1 VSEPVRMPLENGA
14 ILEFHDLSWTP
25 TGRLFCQVIGYA
37 PDMLAIGSSKVEMSN
52 SSDRYRVAREFSS
65 HNGAKPDIWA
75 DALLSA
81 WLTLDE
87 QHRSQRAAFAP
98 VDLSQFEDPPSLGDV
113 WQGLITS
120 KLIATLYGDSG
131 QGKST
136 LVDGLATSISLG
148 RPFLGRAVTP
158 GPVIILDWELSQD
171 LTLHRLYRIAR
182 GVGLTTPPPIMYQ
195 SLYGPLTAYLPD
207 ILAWCERVNPVL
219 IVVDSMGPAC
229 GGDPL
234 NAERAIALMNALRQL
249 PISPL
254 VVDHQSNPIQ
264 GQAYG
269 NKREFGTSYKRHL
282 TRSSLQVE
290 MVNNEAGKASII
302 LRQQKDNFGPKSD
315 PLPFHIL
322 YEGDA
327 IRFEVAD
334 ILDVEFQEVETLP
347 ADRRIEKFL
356 NETRGATQ
364 KNIMAECNI
373 PNDKTFANNM
383 TKLKKRRKVEVSRM
397 PNSQERWYFFEP

>member
-1 VSEPVRMPLENGA
+1 MAEPVKMTLENGA
-14 ILEFHDLSWTP
+14 TLEFHDLFWTP
-25 TGRLFCQVIGYA
+25 TDHLFCRVIGYA
-37 PDMLAIGSSKVEMSN
+37 PDGSVIGSSKVEMSN
-52 SSDRYRVAREFSS
+52 SGDRYRVAREFSS
-65 HNGAKPDIWA
+65 HNGAQPDIWA

-87 QHRSQRAAFAP
+87 QHRSQRPTFSP
-98 VDLSQFEDPPSLGDV
+98 VDLSLFDDPPPLVDV

-120 KLIATLYGDSG
+120 GLIATLYGDSG

-148 RPFLGRAVTP
+148 HPFLGRAVTQ
-158 GPVIILDWELSQD
+158 GTVIILDWELSQD

-182 GVGLTTPPPIMYQ
+182 GAGRTTPPPIMYQ
-195 SLYGPLTAYLPD
+195 SLYDPLTAYLPD

-219 IVVDSMGPAC
+219 LVVDSMGPAC

-249 PISPL
+249 PTSPL

-290 MVNNEAGKASII
+290 MANNEPGKASII

-322 YEGDA
+322 YEGNA

-334 ILDVEFQEVETLP
+334 LLDVEFQEVETLST
-347 ADRRIEKFL
+347 DRRIEKFL
-356 NETRGATQ
+356 NKTQGATQ
-364 KNIMAECNI
+364 KTIMAECNI
-373 PNDKTFANNM
+373 PNEKTFLNNM
-383 TKLKKRRKVEVSRM
+383 TKVRQRRKVGTSGRGK
-397 PNSQERWYFFEP
+397 SQERWYFFEP